1 MNYKKKALAIITT
14 VSLVSA
20 FAVSNVEAK
29 ENWEQ
34 RSVEDVKSEVQ
45 NLNDEFVYTIQYGDT
60 LGVIAEA
67 IDVEVD
73 KLVEVNSI
81 QNADLIIA
89 GDELR
94 ISENKETITVETE
107 TGDVSSYDISEEVVE
122 VEPVIVEEV
131 EEEYE
136 EVVEEVVYEQPK
148 ANTDDLG
155 AGAGAGAGAEAE
167 AKEWIGQRESGGDY
181 NAYNPAGG
189 YYGKYQLNPT
199 LVAYGASPAEQEVA
213 VQEYVNERYNGS
225 FVQAKAHWQAN
236 NWY

>member
-20 FAVSNVEAK
+20 FAVNNVEAK

-60 LGVIAEA
+60 LGVIAKA
-67 IDVEVD
+67 IDVDLD

-107 TGDVSSYDISEEVVE
+107 TGDVNSYDISEEEVVE
-122 VEPVIVEEV
+122 VEPVAVETTQE
-131 EEEYE
+131 E
-136 EVVEEVVYEQPK
+136 EVVEEVVEQPK
-148 ANTDDLG
+148 AEEIPYASTG
-155 AGAGAGAGAEAE
+155 GSEAS
-167 AKEWIGQRESGGDY
+167 AKEWIAQRESGGDY
-181 NAYNPAGG
+181 NAYNPAG
-189 YYGKYQLNPT
+189 YWGKYQLNPT
-199 LVAYGASPAEQEVA
+199 LVAYGASPEEQEIA
-213 VQEYVNERYNGS
+213 AQKYVNERYNGS
-225 FVQAKAHWQAN
+225 WVQAKEHWQAKG
-236 NWY
+236 WY

>member
-14 VSLVSA
+14 ASLVSA
-20 FAVSNVEAK
+20 FAVNNVEAK

-60 LGVIAEA
+60 LGVIAKA
-67 IDVEVD
+67 IDVDLD

-94 ISENKETITVETE
+94 ISGNKETITVETE

-122 VEPVIVEEV
+122 VEPVTV
-131 EEEYE
+131 E

-148 ANTDDLG
+148 AEEIPIASTGDS
-155 AGAGAGAGAEAE
+155 EAS
-167 AKEWIGQRESGGDY
+167 AKEWIANKESGGDY

-189 YYGKYQLNPT
+189 YWGKYQLNPT
-199 LVAYGASPAEQEVA
+199 LVAYGASPAEQEIA
-213 VQEYVNERYNGS
+213 VQKYVNERYNGS

-236 NWY
+236 GWY

>member
-14 VSLVSA
+14 ASLVSA
-20 FAVSNVEAK
+20 FAVNNVEAK

-60 LGVIAEA
+60 LGVIAKA

-107 TGDVSSYDISEEVVE
+107 TGDVNSYDISEEVVE
-122 VEPVIVEEV
+122 IEPVAVETTQEEV
-131 EEEYE
+131 
-136 EVVEEVVYEQPK
+136 VVEEVVEQPK
-148 ANTDDLG
+148 AEEIPIASTGD
-155 AGAGAGAGAEAE
+155 AEAE
-167 AKEWIGQRESGGDY
+167 AKEWIAQHESGGDY
-181 NAYNPAGG
+181 YITNPT
-189 YYGKYQLNPT
+189 GKYIGRYQLDRSYLN
-199 LVAYGASPAEQEVA
+199 GDHSPENQEKV
-213 VQEYVNERYNGS
+213 VREYVNERYNGS
-225 FVQAKAHWQAN
+225 WVQAKAHWQN
-236 NWY
+236 KGWY

>member
-1 MNYKKKALAIITT
+1 MNYKKKALAIVTT
-14 VSLVSA
+14 ASLVSA
-20 FAVSNVEAK
+20 FAVNNVEAK

-60 LGVIAEA
+60 LGVIAKA
-67 IDVEVD
+67 IDVDLD

-94 ISENKETITVETE
+94 ISGNKETITVETE

-122 VEPVIVEEV
+122 VEPVSVETTQ
-131 EEEYE
+131 
-136 EVVEEVVYEQPK
+136 EEVVYEQPK
-148 ANTDDLG
+148 AEEIPIASTG
-155 AGAGAGAGAEAE
+155 GSESS
-167 AKEWIGQRESGGDY
+167 AKEWIANKESGGDY

-189 YYGKYQLNPT
+189 YWGKYQLNPT
-199 LVAYGASPAEQEVA
+199 LVAYGASPAEQEIA
-213 VQEYVNERYNGS
+213 VQKYVNERYNGS

-236 NWY
+236 GWY

>member
-14 VSLVSA
+14 ASLVSA
-20 FAVSNVEAK
+20 FAVNNVEAK

-60 LGVIAEA
+60 LGVIAKA
-67 IDVEVD
+67 IDVELD

-107 TGDVSSYDISEEVVE
+107 TGEVNSYDISEEVVE
-122 VEPVIVEEV
+122 VEPVAVETTQ
-131 EEEYE
+131 
-136 EVVEEVVYEQPK
+136 EEVVYEQPK
-148 ANTDDLG
+148 AEEIPYASTSDS
-155 AGAGAGAGAEAE
+155 EAS

-181 NAYNPAGG
+181 NAYNPVGS
-189 YYGKYQLNPT
+189 YWGKYQLNPT
-199 LVAYGASPAEQEVA
+199 LVAYGASPTEQEIA
-213 VQEYVNERYNGS
+213 VQKYVNERYNGS

-236 NWY
+236 GWY

>member
-20 FAVSNVEAK
+20 FAVNNVEAK

-60 LGVIAEA
+60 LGVIAKA
-67 IDVEVD
+67 IDVDLD

-94 ISENKETITVETE
+94 VSENKETITVETE
-107 TGDVSSYDISEEVVE
+107 TGDVNSYDISEEVVE
-122 VEPVIVEEV
+122 VEPVAV
-131 EEEYE
+131 EEEV
-136 EVVEEVVYEQPK
+136 VVEEVVYEQPK
-148 ANTDDLG
+148 AEEIPIASTGDS
-155 AGAGAGAGAEAE
+155 EAS
-167 AKEWIGQRESGGDY
+167 AKEWIANKESGGDY
-181 NAYNPAGG
+181 NITNPT
-189 YYGKYQLNPT
+189 GKYIGRYQLDRSYLN
-199 LVAYGASPAEQEVA
+199 GDHSPANQEKVA
-213 VQEYVNERYNGS
+213 QEYVTERYGS
-225 FVQAKAHWQAN
+225 WSKAKEHWQVKG
-236 NWY
+236 WY

>member
-14 VSLVSA
+14 ASLVSA

-34 RSVEDVKSEVQ
+34 RSIEDVKSEVQ

-60 LGVIAEA
+60 LGVIAKA
-67 IDVEVD
+67 IDVDVD

-94 ISENKETITVETE
+94 ISENKETVTVETE

-122 VEPVIVEEV
+122 VEPVAVE

-136 EVVEEVVYEQPK
+136 EVAYEQPQ
-148 ANTDDLG
+148 AEEVPITYTDS
-155 AGAGAGAGAEAE
+155 EAS

-199 LVAYGASPAEQEVA
+199 LVAYGASPAAQEAAADKYVA
-213 VQEYVNERYNGS
+213 ERYGSWDAALAFWNANG
-225 FVQAKAHWQAN
+225 
-236 NWY
+236 WY

>member
-14 VSLVSA
+14 ASLVSA
-20 FAVSNVEAK
+20 FAVNNVEAK

-60 LGVIAEA
+60 LGVIAKA

-107 TGDVSSYDISEEVVE
+107 TGDVNSYDISEEEVVE
-122 VEPVIVEEV
+122 VEPVSVETTQ
-131 EEEYE
+131 
-136 EVVEEVVYEQPK
+136 EEVVYEQPK
-148 ANTDDLG
+148 AEEIPIASTG
-155 AGAGAGAGAEAE
+155 GSESS
-167 AKEWIGQRESGGDY
+167 AKEWIAQRESGGDY

-199 LVAYGASPAEQEVA
+199 LVAYGASPAEQEIA
-213 VQEYVNERYNGS
+213 VQKYVNERYNGS

-236 NWY
+236 GWY

>member
-14 VSLVSA
+14 ASLVSA
-20 FAVSNVEAK
+20 FAVNNVEAK

-60 LGVIAEA
+60 LGVIAKA
-67 IDVEVD
+67 IDVDLD

-94 ISENKETITVETE
+94 ISGNKETITVETE

-122 VEPVIVEEV
+122 VEPVSVETTQ
-131 EEEYE
+131 E
-136 EVVEEVVYEQPK
+136 EVVEEVVEEPK
-148 ANTDDLG
+148 AEEIPIASTG
-155 AGAGAGAGAEAE
+155 GSEAS
-167 AKEWIGQRESGGDY
+167 AKEWIAQHESGGDY

-189 YYGKYQLNPT
+189 YWGKYQLNPT

-213 VQEYVNERYNGS
+213 ADRYVNETYGS
-225 FVQAKAHWQAN
+225 WSKAKAHWQVKG
-236 NWY
+236 WY

>member
-14 VSLVSA
+14 ASLVSA
-20 FAVSNVEAK
+20 FAVNNVEAK

-60 LGVIAEA
+60 LGVIAKA

-122 VEPVIVEEV
+122 VEPVAVE
-131 EEEYE
+131 E

-148 ANTDDLG
+148 AEEIPIDS
-155 AGAGAGAGAEAE
+155 AGGSEAS
-167 AKEWIGQRESGGDY
+167 AKEWIAQRESGGDY
-181 NAYNPAGG
+181 YITNPTGK
-189 YYGKYQLNPT
+189 YIGKYQLDRSYLN
-199 LVAYGASPAEQEVA
+199 GDHSPANQEKVA
-213 VQEYVNERYNGS
+213 QEYVAERYGS
-225 FVQAKAHWQAN
+225 WSNAKAHWQVKG
-236 NWY
+236 WY

>member
-14 VSLVSA
+14 ASLVSA
-20 FAVSNVEAK
+20 FAVNNVEAK

-60 LGVIAEA
+60 LGVIAKA
-67 IDVEVD
+67 IDVDLD

-122 VEPVIVEEV
+122 VEPVA
-131 EEEYE
+131 
-136 EVVEEVVYEQPK
+136 YEQPK
-148 ANTDDLG
+148 AEEIPIASTGDS
-155 AGAGAGAGAEAE
+155 EAS
-167 AKEWIGQRESGGDY
+167 AKEWIAQRESGGDY
-181 NAYNPAGG
+181 NITNPT
-189 YYGKYQLNPT
+189 GKYIGRYQLDRSYLN
-199 LVAYGASPAEQEVA
+199 GDHSPANQEKVA
-213 VQEYVNERYNGS
+213 QEYVTERYGS
-225 FVQAKAHWQAN
+225 WSKAKEHWQVKG
-236 NWY
+236 WY

>member
-14 VSLVSA
+14 ASLVSA
-20 FAVSNVEAK
+20 FAVNNVEAK

-67 IDVEVD
+67 IDVDLD

-94 ISENKETITVETE
+94 ISGNKETITVETE

-122 VEPVIVEEV
+122 VEPVIVEE
-131 EEEYE
+131 

-148 ANTDDLG
+148 AEEIPIASTGDS
-155 AGAGAGAGAEAE
+155 EAS
-167 AKEWIGQRESGGDY
+167 AKEWIAQRESGGDY
-181 NAYNPAGG
+181 NAYNPAG
-189 YYGKYQLNPT
+189 YWGKYQLNPT
-199 LVAYGASPAEQEVA
+199 LVAYGASPAEQEIA
-213 VQEYVNERYNGS
+213 VQKYVNERYNGS

-236 NWY
+236 GWY

>member
-14 VSLVSA
+14 ASLVSA
-20 FAVSNVEAK
+20 FAVNNVEAK

-60 LGVIAEA
+60 LGVIAKA

-94 ISENKETITVETE
+94 ISENKETITVETK
-107 TGDVSSYDISEEVVE
+107 TGDVNSYDISEEEVVE
-122 VEPVIVEEV
+122 VEPVSVETTQEV
-131 EEEYE
+131 EEEVE
-136 EVVEEVVYEQPK
+136 EVVEEPK
-148 ANTDDLG
+148 AEEIPIASTG
-155 AGAGAGAGAEAE
+155 GSEAS
-167 AKEWIGQRESGGDY
+167 AKEWIAQRESGGDY

-189 YYGKYQLNPT
+189 YWGKYQLNPT

-213 VQEYVNERYNGS
+213 SDKYVHERYGS
-225 FVQAKAHWQAN
+225 WVQAKAHWEAKG
-236 NWY
+236 WY

>member
-14 VSLVSA
+14 ASLVSA
-20 FAVSNVEAK
+20 FAVNNVEAK

-60 LGVIAEA
+60 LGVIAKA
-67 IDVEVD
+67 IDVDLD

-94 ISENKETITVETE
+94 ISGNKETITVETE

-122 VEPVIVEEV
+122 VEPVAVETTQ
-131 EEEYE
+131 
-136 EVVEEVVYEQPK
+136 EEVVYEQPK
-148 ANTDDLG
+148 AEEIPIASTGDS
-155 AGAGAGAGAEAE
+155 EAS

-189 YYGKYQLNPT
+189 YWGKYQLNPT
-199 LVAYGASPAEQEVA
+199 LVAYGASPAEQEIA
-213 VQEYVNERYNGS
+213 VQKYVNERYNGS
-225 FVQAKAHWQAN
+225 FVQAKAHWQAKG
-236 NWY
+236 WY

>member
-14 VSLVSA
+14 ASLVSA
-20 FAVSNVEAK
+20 FAVNNVEAK
-29 ENWEQ
+29 DNWEQ

-94 ISENKETITVETE
+94 ISENKETVTVETE

-122 VEPVIVEEV
+122 VEPVTVETTQEV
-131 EEEYE
+131 EE
-136 EVVEEVVYEQPK
+136 VEEVVYEEPK

-236 NWY
+236 GWY

>member
-14 VSLVSA
+14 ASLVSA
-20 FAVSNVEAK
+20 FAVNNVEAK

-60 LGVIAEA
+60 LGVIAKA
-67 IDVEVD
+67 IDVDLD

-122 VEPVIVEEV
+122 VEPVSVEATQEEV
-131 EEEYE
+131 AVE
-136 EVVEEVVYEQPK
+136 EVVEEVVEQPK
-148 ANTDDLG
+148 AEEIPTASTG
-155 AGAGAGAGAEAE
+155 GSEAS
-167 AKEWIGQRESGGDY
+167 AKEWIAQRESGGDY
-181 NAYNPAGG
+181 NAYNPAG
-189 YYGKYQLNPT
+189 YWGKYQLNPT
-199 LVAYGASPAEQEVA
+199 LVAYGASPAEQEIA
-213 VQEYVNERYNGS
+213 ANNYVNERYNGS
-225 FVQAKAHWQAN
+225 WVQAKAHWQAN
-236 NWY
+236 GWY

>member
-14 VSLVSA
+14 ASLVSA
-20 FAVSNVEAK
+20 FAVNNVEAK

-60 LGVIAEA
+60 LGVIAKA
-67 IDVEVD
+67 IDVDLD

-107 TGDVSSYDISEEVVE
+107 TGDVSSYDVSEEVVE
-122 VEPVIVEEV
+122 VEPVSVETTQ
-131 EEEYE
+131 

-148 ANTDDLG
+148 AEEIPIASTGDS
-155 AGAGAGAGAEAE
+155 EAS
-167 AKEWIGQRESGGDY
+167 AKEWIAQRESGGDY

-189 YYGKYQLNPT
+189 YWGKYQLNPT
-199 LVAYGASPAEQEVA
+199 LVAYGASPAEQEIA
-213 VQEYVNERYNGS
+213 VQKYVNERYNGS

-236 NWY
+236 GWY

>member
-14 VSLVSA
+14 ASLVSA
-20 FAVSNVEAK
+20 FAVNNVEAK

-60 LGVIAEA
+60 LGVIAKA

-94 ISENKETITVETE
+94 ISENKETITVETK
-107 TGDVSSYDISEEVVE
+107 TGDVNSYDISEEEVVE
-122 VEPVIVEEV
+122 VEPVTVEEV
-131 EEEYE
+131 VE
-136 EVVEEVVYEQPK
+136 EEVVYEQPK
-148 ANTDDLG
+148 AE
-155 AGAGAGAGAEAE
+155 EAPIASTGGSE
-167 AKEWIGQRESGGDY
+167 ASAKEWIANKESGGDY
-181 NAYNPAGG
+181 NITNPT
-189 YYGKYQLNPT
+189 GKYIGRYQLDRSYLN
-199 LVAYGASPAEQEVA
+199 GDHSPANQEKVA
-213 VQEYVNERYNGS
+213 EEYVAERYGS
-225 FVQAKAHWQAN
+225 WSKAKEHWQVKG
-236 NWY
+236 WY

>member
-14 VSLVSA
+14 ASLVSA
-20 FAVSNVEAK
+20 FAVNNVEAK

-60 LGVIAEA
+60 LGVIAKA
-67 IDVEVD
+67 IDVDLD

-107 TGDVSSYDISEEVVE
+107 TGDVNSYDISEEVVE
-122 VEPVIVEEV
+122 VEPVAVETTQEEV
-131 EEEYE
+131 
-136 EVVEEVVYEQPK
+136 VVEEVVEQPK
-148 ANTDDLG
+148 AEEIPIASTGD
-155 AGAGAGAGAEAE
+155 AEAE
-167 AKEWIGQRESGGDY
+167 AKEWIAQHESGGDY

-199 LVAYGASPAEQEVA
+199 LVAYGASPAEQEIA
-213 VQEYVNERYNGS
+213 VQKYVNERYNGS

-236 NWY
+236 GWY

>member
-14 VSLVSA
+14 ASLVSA
-20 FAVSNVEAK
+20 FAVNNVEAK

-60 LGVIAEA
+60 LGVIAKA
-67 IDVEVD
+67 IDVDLD

-94 ISENKETITVETE
+94 ISGNKETITVETE

-122 VEPVIVEEV
+122 VEPVAVETTQE
-131 EEEYE
+131 E
-136 EVVEEVVYEQPK
+136 EVVEEVV
-148 ANTDDLG
+148 
-155 AGAGAGAGAEAE
+155 
-167 AKEWIGQRESGGDY
+167 
-181 NAYNPAGG
+181 
-189 YYGKYQLNPT
+189 
-199 LVAYGASPAEQEVA
+199 
-213 VQEYVNERYNGS
+213 
-225 FVQAKAHWQAN
+225 
-236 NWY
+236 

>member
-14 VSLVSA
+14 ASLVSA
-20 FAVSNVEAK
+20 FAVNNVEAK

-60 LGVIAEA
+60 LGVIAKA

-107 TGDVSSYDISEEVVE
+107 TGDVNSYDISEEVVE
-122 VEPVIVEEV
+122 VEPATVETTQEV
-131 EEEYE
+131 EV
-136 EVVEEVVYEQPK
+136 VVEEVVYEQPK
-148 ANTDDLG
+148 AEEIPYASTGDS
-155 AGAGAGAGAEAE
+155 ESS
-167 AKEWIGQRESGGDY
+167 AKEWIANKESGGDY
-181 NAYNPAGG
+181 NAYNPAG
-189 YYGKYQLNPT
+189 YWGKYQLNPT
-199 LVAYGASPAEQEVA
+199 LVAYGASPAEQEIA
-213 VQEYVNERYNGS
+213 ADRYVNETYGS
-225 FVQAKAHWQAN
+225 WSKAKAHWEVKG
-236 NWY
+236 WY

>member
-14 VSLVSA
+14 ASLVSA
-20 FAVSNVEAK
+20 FAVNNVEAK

-67 IDVEVD
+67 IDVDLD

-122 VEPVIVEEV
+122 VEPVIVEE
-131 EEEYE
+131 

-148 ANTDDLG
+148 AEEIPIASTGDS
-155 AGAGAGAGAEAE
+155 EAS
-167 AKEWIGQRESGGDY
+167 AKEWIAQRESGGDY

-199 LVAYGASPAEQEVA
+199 LVAYGASPAEQEIA

-225 FVQAKAHWQAN
+225 FVQAKEHWQAN
-236 NWY
+236 GWY

>member
-20 FAVSNVEAK
+20 FAVNNVEAK

-60 LGVIAEA
+60 LGVIAKA
-67 IDVEVD
+67 IDVDLD

-122 VEPVIVEEV
+122 VEPVTVETTQEEV
-131 EEEYE
+131 EEE
-136 EVVEEVVYEQPK
+136 VEEVVYEQPK
-148 ANTDDLG
+148 AEEIPIASTG
-155 AGAGAGAGAEAE
+155 GSEAS
-167 AKEWIGQRESGGDY
+167 AKEWIAQRESGGDY
-181 NAYNPAGG
+181 NAYNPAGV
-189 YYGKYQLNPT
+189 YWGKYQLNPT
-199 LVAYGASPAEQEVA
+199 LVAYGASPAEQEAAADKYVA
-213 VQEYVNERYNGS
+213 ERYGS
-225 FVQAKAHWQAN
+225 WSNAKAHWEVKG
-236 NWY
+236 WY

>member
-14 VSLVSA
+14 ASLVSA
-20 FAVSNVEAK
+20 FAVNNVEAK

-60 LGVIAEA
+60 LGAIAKA
-67 IDVEVD
+67 IDVEVN

-107 TGDVSSYDISEEVVE
+107 TGDVSSYDISEEEVVE
-122 VEPVIVEEV
+122 VEPVSVETTQ
-131 EEEYE
+131 
-136 EVVEEVVYEQPK
+136 EEVVYEQPK
-148 ANTDDLG
+148 AEEIPIASTGDS
-155 AGAGAGAGAEAE
+155 ESS
-167 AKEWIGQRESGGDY
+167 AKEWIANKESGGDY

-189 YYGKYQLNPT
+189 YWGKYQLNPT
-199 LVAYGASPAEQEVA
+199 LVAYGASPAEQEIA
-213 VQEYVNERYNGS
+213 VQKYVNERYNGS

-236 NWY
+236 GWY

>member
-1 MNYKKKALAIITT
+1 MNYKKKVLTIITT

-20 FAVSNVEAK
+20 FAVNNVEAK

-60 LGVIAEA
+60 LGVIAKA

-94 ISENKETITVETE
+94 ISENKETVTVETG

-131 EEEYE
+131 EEEE
-136 EVVEEVVYEQPK
+136 VYEQP
-148 ANTDDLG
+148 
-155 AGAGAGAGAEAE
+155 EAE
-167 AKEWIGQRESGGDY
+167 EIPIASTGDSEASAKEWIGQHESGGDY
-181 NAYNPAGG
+181 NAYNPAG
-189 YYGKYQLNPT
+189 YWGKYQLNPT
-199 LVAYGASPAEQEVA
+199 LVAYGASPAEQEIA
-213 VQEYVNERYNGS
+213 VQKYVNERYNGS
-225 FVQAKAHWQAN
+225 FVQAKAHWEAN

>member
-1 MNYKKKALAIITT
+1 MNYKKKALVIITT
-14 VSLVSA
+14 ASLMSA

-60 LGVIAEA
+60 LGVIAKA
-67 IDVEVD
+67 IDVDLD

-94 ISENKETITVETE
+94 ISENKETVTVETE

-136 EVVEEVVYEQPK
+136 EVTYEQPQ
-148 ANTDDLG
+148 AEEVPITYTDS
-155 AGAGAGAGAEAE
+155 EAS

-199 LVAYGASPAEQEVA
+199 LIAYGASPAEQEIA
-213 VQEYVNERYNGS
+213 VQKYVNERYNGS
-225 FVQAKAHWQAN
+225 FVQAKAHWEAN

>member
-14 VSLVSA
+14 ASLVSA
-20 FAVSNVEAK
+20 FAVNNVEAK

-60 LGVIAEA
+60 LGVIAKA
-67 IDVEVD
+67 IDVDLD

-122 VEPVIVEEV
+122 VEPEAVESTQ
-131 EEEYE
+131 
-136 EVVEEVVYEQPK
+136 EEVVYEQPK
-148 ANTDDLG
+148 AEEIPIASTGDS
-155 AGAGAGAGAEAE
+155 EAS

-181 NAYNPAGG
+181 NAYNPAG
-189 YYGKYQLNPT
+189 YWGKYQLNPT
-199 LVAYGASPAEQEVA
+199 LVAYGASPAEQEIA

-225 FVQAKAHWQAN
+225 FVQAKAHWQAKG
-236 NWY
+236 WY

>member
-20 FAVSNVEAK
+20 FAVNNVEAK

-60 LGVIAEA
+60 LGVIAKA
-67 IDVEVD
+67 IDVDLD

-94 ISENKETITVETE
+94 ISENKETVTVETE

-136 EVVEEVVYEQPK
+136 EVAYEQPQ
-148 ANTDDLG
+148 AEEVPITYTDS
-155 AGAGAGAGAEAE
+155 EAS
-167 AKEWIGQRESGGDY
+167 AKEWIAQRESGGDY

-189 YYGKYQLNPT
+189 YWGKYQLNPT

-213 VQEYVNERYNGS
+213 ADRYVNETYGS
-225 FVQAKAHWQAN
+225 WSKAKAHWEVKG
-236 NWY
+236 WY

>member
-14 VSLVSA
+14 ASLVSA
-20 FAVSNVEAK
+20 FAVNNVEAK

-60 LGVIAEA
+60 LGVIAKA

-122 VEPVIVEEV
+122 VEPVIVETTQ
-131 EEEYE
+131 
-136 EVVEEVVYEQPK
+136 EEVVYEQPK
-148 ANTDDLG
+148 AEEIPIASTGDS
-155 AGAGAGAGAEAE
+155 EAS

-189 YYGKYQLNPT
+189 YWGKYQLNPT

-213 VQEYVNERYNGS
+213 SDKYVHERYGS
-225 FVQAKAHWQAN
+225 WSQAKAHWQAN
-236 NWY
+236 GWY

>member
-14 VSLVSA
+14 ASLVSA
-20 FAVSNVEAK
+20 FAVNNVEAK

-60 LGVIAEA
+60 LGVIAKA

-107 TGDVSSYDISEEVVE
+107 TGDVNSYDISEEEVVE
-122 VEPVIVEEV
+122 VEPVSVETTQ
-131 EEEYE
+131 
-136 EVVEEVVYEQPK
+136 EEVVYEQPK
-148 ANTDDLG
+148 AEEIPIASTGDS
-155 AGAGAGAGAEAE
+155 EAS
-167 AKEWIGQRESGGDY
+167 AKEWIAQRESGGDY

-189 YYGKYQLNPT
+189 YWGKYQLNPT
-199 LVAYGASPAEQEVA
+199 LVAYGASPAEQEIA
-213 VQEYVNERYNGS
+213 VQKYVNERYNGS

-236 NWY
+236 GWY

>member
-14 VSLVSA
+14 ASLVSA
-20 FAVSNVEAK
+20 FAVNNVEAK

-60 LGVIAEA
+60 LGVIAKA

-94 ISENKETITVETE
+94 ISGNKETITVETE

-122 VEPVIVEEV
+122 VEPVIVETAQ
-131 EEEYE
+131 E

-148 ANTDDLG
+148 AEEIPFASTG
-155 AGAGAGAGAEAE
+155 GSEAS
-167 AKEWIGQRESGGDY
+167 AKEWIANKESGGDY
-181 NAYNPAGG
+181 YITNPT
-189 YYGKYQLNPT
+189 GKYIGRYQLDRSYLN
-199 LVAYGASPAEQEVA
+199 GDHSPANQEKVA
-213 VQEYVNERYNGS
+213 REYINERYNGS
-225 FVQAKAHWQAN
+225 WVQAKAHWEAN

>member
-14 VSLVSA
+14 ASLVSA

-34 RSVEDVKSEVQ
+34 RSIEDVKSEVQ

-60 LGVIAEA
+60 LGVIAKA
-67 IDVEVD
+67 IDVDVD

-94 ISENKETITVETE
+94 ISENKETVTVETE

-122 VEPVIVEEV
+122 VEPVAVE

-136 EVVEEVVYEQPK
+136 VAYEQPQ
-148 ANTDDLG
+148 AEEVPITYTDS
-155 AGAGAGAGAEAE
+155 EAS

-199 LVAYGASPAEQEVA
+199 LVAYGASPAAQEAAADKYVA
-213 VQEYVNERYNGS
+213 ERYGSWDAALAFWNANG
-225 FVQAKAHWQAN
+225 
-236 NWY
+236 WY

>member
-14 VSLVSA
+14 ASLVSA

-34 RSVEDVKSEVQ
+34 RSIEDVKSEVQ

-60 LGVIAEA
+60 LGVIAKA
-67 IDVEVD
+67 IDVDVD

-94 ISENKETITVETE
+94 ISENKETVTVETE

-122 VEPVIVEEV
+122 VEPVAVE

-136 EVVEEVVYEQPK
+136 VAYEQPQ
-148 ANTDDLG
+148 AEEVPITYTDS
-155 AGAGAGAGAEAE
+155 EAS
-167 AKEWIGQRESGGDY
+167 AKEWIAQHESGGDY

-199 LVAYGASPAEQEVA
+199 LVAYGASPAEQEIA
-213 VQEYVNERYNGS
+213 AQKYVNERYNGS
-225 FVQAKAHWQAN
+225 WVQAKAHWEEN

>member
-14 VSLVSA
+14 ASLVSA
-20 FAVSNVEAK
+20 FAVNNVEAK

-60 LGVIAEA
+60 LGVIAKA
-67 IDVEVD
+67 IDVDLD

-107 TGDVSSYDISEEVVE
+107 TGDVSSYNISEEVVE
-122 VEPVIVEEV
+122 VEPVAVETTQ
-131 EEEYE
+131 
-136 EVVEEVVYEQPK
+136 EEVVYEQPK
-148 ANTDDLG
+148 AEEIPIASTGDS
-155 AGAGAGAGAEAE
+155 EAS

-189 YYGKYQLNPT
+189 YWGKYQLNPT
-199 LVAYGASPAEQEVA
+199 LVAYGASPAEQEIA
-213 VQEYVNERYNGS
+213 VQKYVNERYNGS

-236 NWY
+236 GWY

>member
-14 VSLVSA
+14 ASLVSA
-20 FAVSNVEAK
+20 FAVNNVEAK
-29 ENWEQ
+29 DNWEQ

-94 ISENKETITVETE
+94 ISENKETITVENE
-107 TGDVSSYDISEEVVE
+107 TGDVNSYDISEEVVE
-122 VEPVIVEEV
+122 VEPVAVETTQ
-131 EEEYE
+131 E
-136 EVVEEVVYEQPK
+136 EVVEVVEEEEPK
-148 ANTDDLG
+148 DNTGDL
-155 AGAGAGAGAEAE
+155 GAEAE

-199 LVAYGASPAEQEVA
+199 LVAYGASPAEQEIA
-213 VQEYVNERYNGS
+213 SDKYVHERYGS
-225 FVQAKAHWQAN
+225 WVQAKAHWQAKG
-236 NWY
+236 WY

>member
-20 FAVSNVEAK
+20 FAVNNVEAK
-29 ENWEQ
+29 DNWEQ

-94 ISENKETITVETE
+94 ISENKETVTVETE

-131 EEEYE
+131 EE
-136 EVVEEVVYEQPK
+136 VAYEQPQ
-148 ANTDDLG
+148 AEEVPITYTDS
-155 AGAGAGAGAEAE
+155 EAS
-167 AKEWIGQRESGGDY
+167 AKEWIAQHESGGDY
-181 NAYNPAGG
+181 YITNPT
-189 YYGKYQLNPT
+189 GKYIGRYQLDRSYLN
-199 LVAYGASPAEQEVA
+199 GDHSPANQEKVA
-213 VQEYVNERYNGS
+213 QEYVTERYGS
-225 FVQAKAHWQAN
+225 WVQAKAHWQVKG
-236 NWY
+236 WY

>member
-14 VSLVSA
+14 ASLVSA

-34 RSVEDVKSEVQ
+34 RSIEDVKSEVQ

-60 LGVIAEA
+60 LGVIAKA
-67 IDVEVD
+67 IDVDVD

-94 ISENKETITVETE
+94 ISENKETVTVETE

-122 VEPVIVEEV
+122 VEPVAVE

-136 EVVEEVVYEQPK
+136 EVAYEQPQ
-148 ANTDDLG
+148 AEEVPITYTDS
-155 AGAGAGAGAEAE
+155 EAS

-199 LVAYGASPAEQEVA
+199 LVAYGASPAEQEIA
-213 VQEYVNERYNGS
+213 AQKYVNERYNGS
-225 FVQAKAHWQAN
+225 WVQAKAHWEAN

>member
-14 VSLVSA
+14 ASLVSA

-34 RSVEDVKSEVQ
+34 RSIEDVKSEVQ

-60 LGVIAEA
+60 LGVIAKA
-67 IDVEVD
+67 IDVDVD

-94 ISENKETITVETE
+94 ISENKETVTVETE

-122 VEPVIVEEV
+122 VEPVAVE

-136 EVVEEVVYEQPK
+136 VAYEQPQ
-148 ANTDDLG
+148 AEEVPITYTDS
-155 AGAGAGAGAEAE
+155 EAS

-199 LVAYGASPAEQEVA
+199 LVAYGASPAEQEIA
-213 VQEYVNERYNGS
+213 AQKYVNERYNGS
-225 FVQAKAHWQAN
+225 WVQAKAHWEEN

>member
-1 MNYKKKALAIITT
+1 MNYKKKALAIVATA
-14 VSLVSA
+14 SLVSA
-20 FAVSNVEAK
+20 FAVNNVEAK

-60 LGVIAEA
+60 LGVIAKA

-94 ISENKETITVETE
+94 ISGNKETITVETE

-122 VEPVIVEEV
+122 VELVSVETTQE
-131 EEEYE
+131 E

-148 ANTDDLG
+148 AEEIPIASTGDS
-155 AGAGAGAGAEAE
+155 EAS
-167 AKEWIGQRESGGDY
+167 AKEWIANKESGGDY
-181 NAYNPAGG
+181 NITNPT
-189 YYGKYQLNPT
+189 GKYIGRYQLDRSYLN
-199 LVAYGASPAEQEVA
+199 GDHSPANQEKVA
-213 VQEYVNERYNGS
+213 QEYVTERYGS
-225 FVQAKAHWQAN
+225 WSKAKEHWQVKG
-236 NWY
+236 WY

>member
-14 VSLVSA
+14 ASLVSA
-20 FAVSNVEAK
+20 FAVNNVEAK

-60 LGVIAEA
+60 LGVIAKA
-67 IDVEVD
+67 IDVDLD

-107 TGDVSSYDISEEVVE
+107 TGDVNSYDISEEEVVE
-122 VEPVIVEEV
+122 VEPVSVETTQ
-131 EEEYE
+131 EEGVE
-136 EVVEEVVYEQPK
+136 EVVEQPK
-148 ANTDDLG
+148 AEEIPIASTGDS
-155 AGAGAGAGAEAE
+155 ESS
-167 AKEWIGQRESGGDY
+167 AKEWIAQHESGGDY
-181 NAYNPAGG
+181 YITNPTGK
-189 YYGKYQLNPT
+189 YIGKYQLDRSYLN
-199 LVAYGASPAEQEVA
+199 GDHSPANQEKVA
-213 VQEYVNERYNGS
+213 QEYVAERYGS
-225 FVQAKAHWQAN
+225 WSNAKAHWQVKG
-236 NWY
+236 WY